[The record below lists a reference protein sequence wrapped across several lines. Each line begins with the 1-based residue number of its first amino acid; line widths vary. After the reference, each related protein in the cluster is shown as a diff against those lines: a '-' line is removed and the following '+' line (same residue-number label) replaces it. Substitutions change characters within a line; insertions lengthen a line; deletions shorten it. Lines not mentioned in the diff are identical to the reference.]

1 MKYKYLF
8 SILILLLIASNTIF
22 MTKYFRFKADV
33 EEILSYYSDLKNG
46 IVKQYQLSG
55 TEIECNA
62 IDKNLTNKNLA
73 EHTFNDDKIF
83 IYLNPDGCNSCLN
96 NLLDQI
102 KTLQSKNDNVII
114 LTNFTNQRHFKSF
127 LIEYELNQLEAYN
140 IQSTFPLK
148 EEIDTNYFLFKMHGK
163 KVNEVLIPSV
173 LFPDIIHSYLQNENA
188 L

>member
-8 SILILLLIASNTIF
+8 YILILLLIASNTIF
-22 MTKYFRFKADV
+22 MTKYFRSKADL
-33 EEILSYYSDLKNG
+33 EEILSYYSDLKEG

-62 IDKNLTNKNLA
+62 FDKNLININL
-73 EHTFNDDKIF
+73 TDQIFNNDKIF
-83 IYLNPDGCNSCLN
+83 VYLNPDGCYSCLN

-148 EEIDTNYFLFKMHGK
+148 EEINTNYFLFKMNGK
-163 KVNEVLIPSV
+163 RVTEILIPSF
-173 LFPDIIHSYLQNENA
+173 LFPDITDFYLQK
-188 L
+188 